1 MVRRNK
7 TNKKRKKKTKDMIT
21 MDFVWVPLISG
32 YVLLLLLCYMLYD
45 TNRILQQEV
54 SRLHRI
60 MLGDIMDR
68 YIRLKEDVE
77 RPKHE
82 NKRKIK

>member
-1 MVRRNK
+1 
-7 TNKKRKKKTKDMIT
+7 

-45 TNRILQQEV
+45 TNNRLEQEV
-54 SRLHRI
+54 SRLHRM

-68 YIRLKEDVE
+68 YIRLREDVE
-77 RPKHE
+77 GPKHE

>member
-1 MVRRNK
+1 
-7 TNKKRKKKTKDMIT
+7 